1 MNSRILEM
9 GVVSRLWLVP
19 GLGGGGLKMA
29 FEHLSIAG
37 FLEAVTSTEISEKRV
52 GWSSFRR
59 ARTCGDGRRAGSARV
74 RLQDRVSRGRPG
86 AGGGGVRGAFWDG
99 DIRKYRFLIL
109 MKNK

>member
-1 MNSRILEM
+1 MEM

-37 FLEAVTSTEISEKRV
+37 FLEAVGSTEIAGERV

-59 ARTCGDGRRAGSARV
+59 ARTCGDGRRAGSAGYGFRIEF
-74 RLQDRVSRGRPG
+74 PEP
-86 AGGGGVRGAFWDG
+86 VRGPVALGRGAHFGIGMSDG
-99 DIRKYRFLIL
+99 ED
-109 MKNK
+109 